1 MQSKVESTE
10 IAEEEISLE
19 SERNTWRLIY
29 CLYQNR
35 ISSANLST
43 RMDHDKDMSS
53 YYISEKDVI
62 ENLYKTE
69 SYIREYQLI
78 IDWLEKNALDQADR
92 HPSIELF
99 TDKTIAWENTIHQLH
114 NRNLGIA
121 FNSSRPLVSS
131 LDPDAPIREGKPLHD
146 LDREDDARLE
156 KRMFIEVSIYINH
169 TFIFNY
175 YSHKF
180 LTIYK
185 NNIKEK

>member
-1 MQSKVESTE
+1 MQSKVENTE
-10 IAEEEISLE
+10 ITEEEISLE

-35 ISSANLST
+35 LSNMNYST
-43 RMDHDKDMSS
+43 QMEYETQTSNN
-53 YYISEKDVI
+53 YISEKNII
-62 ENLYKTE
+62 ENLYKSE
-69 SYIREYQLI
+69 NHIREYQLI

-99 TDKTIAWENTIHQLH
+99 TDKTVAWENTVHQLH

-121 FNSSRPLVSS
+121 FSSSRPLVSS

-156 KRMFIEVSIYINH
+156 KRMFIEVYIC
-169 TFIFNY
+169 Y
-175 YSHKF
+175 
-180 LTIYK
+180 
-185 NNIKEK
+185 

>member
-10 IAEEEISLE
+10 IETEERSLE

-35 ISSANLST
+35 ISSAGYST
-43 RMDHDKDMSS
+43 RMEHDGQISNN
-53 YYISEKDVI
+53 YISEKDVL

-92 HPSIELF
+92 YPSIERF
-99 TDKTIAWENTIHQLH
+99 TDKTVAWENTIHQLH
-114 NRNLGIA
+114 NQSIGIA
-121 FNSSRPLVSS
+121 FSSSRPLVTS

-156 KRMFIEVSIYINH
+156 KRMFVEVLIYALI
-169 TFIFNY
+169 TCFC
-175 YSHKF
+175 S
-180 LTIYK
+180 
-185 NNIKEK
+185 